1 MKTLLILGI
10 YPPEW
15 IIGPPKKLIAW
26 FNTANSAFHAL
37 PGYTNAVHN
46 AMLRSLVGV
55 EESSSYGISTFS
67 HPLTLFTGQIDAQTL
82 QVFSLSIRNQLTY
95 FVLLC
100 EKS

>member
-1 MKTLLILGI
+1 MLHLFSDLYVNIFILGI

-15 IIGPPKKLIAW
+15 LSGPPKKLIAW
-26 FNTANSAFHAL
+26 FNTANKAFHAL
-37 PGYTNAVHN
+37 PGYTSAVHN

-82 QVFSLSIRNQLTY
+82 
-95 FVLLC
+95 
-100 EKS
+100 